1 MTDDYNKKI
10 GVQKEV
16 LEALPRNNAKN
27 NKLYKEKVIELKEQY
42 DNDLMLL
49 SEEIIKRKNEY
60 MNALPDKKID
70 EITISM
76 KDIYNKLVIVLI
88 LLMKRVGLINFY
100 IDLVIFILILM
111 KILIKIF

>member
-42 DNDLMLL
+42 DILCFYLKKLL
-49 SEEIIKRKNEY
+49 RERTS
-60 MNALPDKKID
+60 
-70 EITISM
+70 T
-76 KDIYNKLVIVLI
+76 
-88 LLMKRVGLINFY
+88 
-100 IDLVIFILILM
+100 
-111 KILIKIF
+111 